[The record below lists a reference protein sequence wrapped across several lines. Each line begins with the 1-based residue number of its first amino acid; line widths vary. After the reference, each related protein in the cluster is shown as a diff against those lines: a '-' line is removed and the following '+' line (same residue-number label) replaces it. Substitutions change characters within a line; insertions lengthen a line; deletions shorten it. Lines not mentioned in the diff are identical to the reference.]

1 MMSFYGMGGL
11 GMVAG
16 LLFCLFLL
24 GLIAW
29 GLFTLLN
36 SQRENERLTALEI
49 LDRRYARSEI
59 SRAEY
64 EQAVQNLYRL

>member
-11 GMVAG
+11 GMLAG

-24 GLIAW
+24 GLIIW

-64 EQAVQNLYRL
+64 EQAVHNLYRL